1 MPYVKHGPCDRRLV
15 RCETRLY
22 DRGFAQGGRLE
33 YEASGETRPVDLE
46 TRRHNNLGYFSHRAA
61 REHPDRVA
69 IFDLSHDPARDV
81 TYAEIEDRLN
91 RVASL
96 LTASGVQPGERMAIC
111 VGNRFEFVE
120 IMYGMMR
127 AGIVPVPL
135 NTKLSADIIEYTL
148 TDSGC
153 RGAVIDVDT
162 NKFIAGAVDALG
174 LPVRFALGHALSG
187 WRDYE
192 SGLMA
197 APADF
202 DPPAIADDHLSFLPY
217 TSGST
222 GKPKGVPLTHEGQ
235 LWWVRTV
242 QKYWPSTPDARV
254 LAAMPLYH
262 KNAMAGAIKPMLHA
276 GGSVVLLPGFD
287 PERFIRTLAEY
298 KVTRSGGVPAAFS
311 MMLRH
316 RDLIKSLDF
325 SHLQALVIGSAPVTK
340 ELADQ
345 IEEAFGVTVGES
357 YGLTEG
363 GPVMI
368 GPPLD
373 GRPVPHGSCGVA
385 WPEGEVKLV
394 GGDGKDHESLGELW
408 VRNPGVTPGYYNLP
422 KVNAERLQDG
432 WLRTGDLFH
441 RDDGGFYYFKGRT
454 DDMFNSG
461 GENIYPK
468 EVENLL
474 LSHPQVVDAC
484 VVPVSHAVK
493 GEVPVALVMVTGNGQ
508 VTEDDLKSYCLE
520 NGPPYAHP
528 RRVDIIDQIP
538 LNGAGKNDR
547 NVVAD
552 MLAERHGTLGL
563 SDTA

>member
-1 MPYVKHGPCDRRLV
+1 MIRMPEHDTPAPGHA
-15 RCETRLY
+15 
-22 DRGFAQGGRLE
+22 G
-33 YEASGETRPVDLE
+33 SGETRTVDLE
-46 TRRHNNLGYFSHRAA
+46 TRRHNNLGYFSHQAA
-61 REHPDRVA
+61 ATHPDRVA
-69 IFDLSHDPARDV
+69 MFDLSHDPVRKV
-81 TYAEIEDRLN
+81 TYAEIDERLD

-96 LTASGVQPGERMAIC
+96 LTARGLVPGDRVAIC

-135 NTKLSADIIEYTL
+135 NTKLSAEIIRYTL

-153 RGAVIDVDT
+153 RGAVVEPDSNRFMLDV
-162 NKFIAGAVDALG
+162 VDELG
-174 LPVRFALGHALSG
+174 LEARYALDNVPSG
-187 WRDYE
+187 WNDYE
-192 SGLMA
+192 TELMA
-197 APADF
+197 ASAEF
-202 DPPAIADDHLSFLPY
+202 DPPHLAPGHLSFLPY

-222 GKPKGVPLTHEGQ
+222 GKPKGVALTHEGQ
-235 LWWVRTV
+235 LWWVRAV
-242 QKYWPSTPDARV
+242 QKYWPSTPQTRV

-262 KNAMAGAIKPMLHA
+262 KNAMAGAIKTMLHV
-276 GGSVVLLPGFD
+276 GGSVVLLPNFE
-287 PERFIRTLAEY
+287 PKRFIRTLSEY
-298 KVTRSGGVPAAFS
+298 QCTRSGGVPAAFS

-316 RDLIKSLDF
+316 RDLIDSLDF
-325 SHLQALVIGSAPVTK
+325 SHLETLVIGSAPVTK

-345 IEEAFGVTVGES
+345 IEAAFGVTVGES

-385 WPEGEVKLV
+385 WPEGDVKLV
-394 GGDGKDHESLGELW
+394 GDDGKDHESYGELW

-422 KVNAERLQDG
+422 EVNAQRLRDG
-432 WLRTGDLFH
+432 WLRTGDVFFL
-441 RDDGGFYYFKGRT
+441 DQDGFFYFKGRT

-474 LSHPQVVDAC
+474 LSHPDVVDAC
-484 VVPVSHAVK
+484 VVPVLHAIK
-493 GEVPVALVMVTGNGQ
+493 GEVPVALVMVTGDAK
-508 VTEDDLKSYCLE
+508 VSEDDLKTYCLD

-528 RRVDIIDQIP
+528 RKVDFTEQIP

-547 NVVAD
+547 NVVAG
-552 MLAERHGTLGL
+552 MMEQRHGTLGQA
-563 SDTA
+563 DTAQAGTT

>member
-1 MPYVKHGPCDRRLV
+1 MDFDTK
-15 RCETRLY
+15 
-22 DRGFAQGGRLE
+22 
-33 YEASGETRPVDLE
+33 
-46 TRRHNNLGYFSHRAA
+46 RHNNLGYFSYDAA
-61 REHPDRVA
+61 QAHPDRVA
-69 IFDLSHDPARDV
+69 MYDLSHEPAREV
-81 TYAEIEDRLN
+81 TYVELDARLN

-96 LTASGVQPGERMAIC
+96 LISHDLNPGDRIAIC

-120 IMYGMMR
+120 VMYGMMR
-127 AGIVPVPL
+127 AGLVPVPL
-135 NTKLSADIIEYTL
+135 NTKLSAEIIEYTL
-148 TDSGC
+148 VDSGC
-153 RGAVIDVDT
+153 RGAVVEPGT
-162 NKFIAGAVDALG
+162 NRFIAGVVDALA
-174 LPVRFALGHALSG
+174 LPVRIAFGPVPSG
-187 WRDYE
+187 WTDYE
-192 SGLMA
+192 SALMA
-197 APADF
+197 VSANF

-242 QKYWPSTPDARV
+242 QKYWPSTPETRV

-287 PERFIRTLAEY
+287 PERFIRTLADY
-298 KVTRSGGVPAAFS
+298 KITRSGGVPAAFS

-316 RDLIKSLDF
+316 RELIKSLDF

-394 GGDGKDHESLGELW
+394 DGDGRDHESLGELW

-422 KVNAERLQDG
+422 EVNAQRLQDG

-441 RDDGGFYYFKGRT
+441 CDDEGFYYFKGRT

-484 VVPVSHAVK
+484 VVPVPHAVK
-493 GEVPVALVMVTGNGQ
+493 GEVPVALVMATGEADL
-508 VTEDDLKSYCLE
+508 TEEELKSYCLE

-528 RRVDIIDQIP
+528 RKVDLTDQIP

-547 NVVAD
+547 TVVAQ
-552 MLAERHGTLGL
+552 MMEERYGTLGL
-563 SDTA
+563 SASA

>member
-1 MPYVKHGPCDRRLV
+1 M
-15 RCETRLY
+15 
-22 DRGFAQGGRLE
+22 
-33 YEASGETRPVDLE
+33 
-46 TRRHNNLGYFSHRAA
+46 
-61 REHPDRVA
+61 
-69 IFDLSHDPARDV
+69 
-81 TYAEIEDRLN
+81 
-91 RVASL
+91 
-96 LTASGVQPGERMAIC
+96 C

-127 AGIVPVPL
+127 AGLVPVPL
-135 NTKLSADIIEYTL
+135 NTKLSAEIIDYTL
-148 TDSGC
+148 KDSGC
-153 RGAVIDVDT
+153 RGAIVEPGT
-162 NKFIAGAVDALG
+162 NKFVTSVIEALE
-174 LPVRFALGHALSG
+174 LPVRYSFAAAPDG

-192 SGLMA
+192 TALMA
-197 APADF
+197 ASSDF
-202 DPPAIADDHLSFLPY
+202 DPPEITGDHLSFLPY

-222 GKPKGVPLTHEGQ
+222 GKPKGVALTHEGQ
-235 LWWVRTV
+235 LWWIHAV
-242 QKYWPSTPDARV
+242 QRYWPSTPDTRV

-276 GGSVVLLPGFD
+276 GGSVVLLPNFE
-287 PERFIRTLAEY
+287 PERFIRTLSDY
-298 KVTRSGGVPAAFS
+298 KCTRSGGVPAAFS

-316 RDLIKSLDF
+316 RDLIASLDF
-325 SHLQALVIGSAPVTK
+325 SDLETLVIGSAPVSK

-385 WPEGEVKLV
+385 WPEGDIRLV
-394 GGDGKDHESLGELW
+394 GDDGREHASFGELW

-422 KVNAERLQDG
+422 DVNADRLQDG
-432 WLRTGDLFH
+432 WLRTGDVFYK
-441 RDDGGFYYFKGRT
+441 DDEGFFYFKGRT

-474 LSHPQVVDAC
+474 LSHPAVVDAC
-484 VVPVSHAVK
+484 VVPVPHAIK
-493 GEVPVALVMVTGNGQ
+493 GDVPVALVMVTAEASVN
-508 VTEDDLKSYCLE
+508 EDDLKSYCLE

-528 RRVDIIDQIP
+528 RRVDFTDQIP

-552 MLAERHGTLGL
+552 VMATRHGTLGL
-563 SDTA
+563 EETA